1 MHYLTNNCLSGLEVE
16 SENLIEPL
24 MESFMKIQNDT
35 ELQAALREIAP
46 FFAGAEPDPG
56 TPEAKWFLDLA
67 SAIEEYE
74 SKIWLSVPGPKL
86 PEW

>member
-1 MHYLTNNCLSGLEVE
+1 MRTSGGFA
-16 SENLIEPL
+16 SNTQLI
-24 MESFMKIQNDT
+24 ESFMKIQNDT

-46 FFAGAEPDPG
+46 FFDGAEPEPG
-56 TPEAKWFLDLA
+56 TPEAERFLDLA

-74 SKIWLSVPGPKL
+74 RKIWLSFPGPKL